1 MLTERWHT
9 HKYTF
14 RRSAMKIIEIVDLAQ
29 NRVDAMQQ
37 QAKAAKKR
45 ASEAALRLKLQK
57 TQQRLSQVM
66 AKSA

>member
-1 MLTERWHT
+1 MR
-9 HKYTF
+9 
-14 RRSAMKIIEIVDLAQ
+14 IIEIIDLAK

-66 AKSA
+66 AKST